1 MRGKKW
7 RMGRGWRGGGGGTS
21 WQECWRWGV
30 RGAGALGGKEAEL
43 LAGREALEGLSRH
56 TARNNLNVKHK
67 TLSKI
72 FCCLYAL
79 PSKDNLNVNY
89 KRNFTQIVFQNIGVE
104 GFPCYKSVIR
114 AVGLHN
120 VGCPCEQ
127 VELEGVQAE
136 RFGIWNSFKQFI
148 FQVLLHLRVA
158 LPGLSLVCKRGFR
171 QVPLS
176 TFIITKNLIINQ
188 ETPTNN
194 CLTGSVNF
202 ISSFHLKLCGGRQ
215 ARDGKVVSEF
225 RINK

>member
-30 RGAGALGGKEAEL
+30 TGAGALGGKEVEL

-67 TLSKI
+67 TLSTI

-136 RFGIWNSFKQFI
+136 RSCVWNSFQAVHI
-148 FQVLLHLRVA
+148 PSSSAPQGCSA
-158 LPGLSLVCKRGFR
+158 WTQSGLQERIQTG
-171 QVPLS
+171 S
-176 TFIITKNLIINQ
+176 TFHLHHHKKMNNKSNKQII
-188 ETPTNN
+188 
-194 CLTGSVNF
+194 V
-202 ISSFHLKLCGGRQ
+202 
-215 ARDGKVVSEF
+215 
-225 RINK
+225 